1 VTCRILKVSTSG
13 FYDWRSR
20 PASCR
25 DRDDAQLV
33 DTIAAIHTA
42 SRQTYGVRRVHAELR
57 HGHGVRISHKRVW
70 RCMKL
75 VGLQGVHRRRWRG
88 HKPAAASW
96 PDLVKRQFRAQG
108 PDRLWVTDITQR
120 RTAEGWVYAAV
131 VLDVYSRRVVGWSI
145 ADHLRTELVADALDM
160 ARLRRKPVG
169 TIVHSDR
176 GTQGG
181 FNRSSQHRSVGTSLG
196 VRRGLRPGFSI
207 RGSCG
212 AAC

>member
-1 VTCRILKVSTSG
+1 MTCRILKVSTSG
-13 FYDWRSR
+13 FYEWRRR

-33 DTIAAIHTA
+33 NTIAAIHTA

-57 HGHGVRISHKRVW
+57 HGQGMRVGHKRVW

-108 PDRLWVTDITQR
+108 PDRLWVTDITQH
-120 RTAEGWVYAAV
+120 RTG
-131 VLDVYSRRVVGWSI
+131 
-145 ADHLRTELVADALDM
+145 
-160 ARLRRKPVG
+160 
-169 TIVHSDR
+169 
-176 GTQGG
+176 
-181 FNRSSQHRSVGTSLG
+181 
-196 VRRGLRPGFSI
+196 
-207 RGSCG
+207 
-212 AAC
+212 